1 MNNYICAFNYQG
13 EVTILETEA
22 KNREDAFSKT
32 ISVMAKKYSKSR
44 ESMLLYFNGE
54 KDKYEIREKEKQD
67 YRDWRVE
74 QMTAN
79 GYFKRAFYGGL

>member
-1 MNNYICAFNYQG
+1 MNNYICSYNYQG

-22 KNREDAFSKT
+22 ENRDNAFSKT

-79 GYFKRAFYGGL
+79 GYFNRAFYGGR

>member
-1 MNNYICAFNYQG
+1 MNNYICSYNYQG
-13 EVTILETEA
+13 EVTRLETEA
-22 KNREDAFSKT
+22 ENRDNAFSKT

-79 GYFKRAFYGGL
+79 GYFNRAFYGGR

>member
-1 MNNYICAFNYQG
+1 MNNYICTFNYQN
-13 EVTILETEA
+13 EVTRLETEA
-22 KNREDAFSKT
+22 ENRDNAFSKT
-32 ISVMAKKYSKSR
+32 ISVMTKKYSKYR

-54 KDKYEIREKEKQD
+54 KDNFEIREKEKQD

>member
-1 MNNYICAFNYQG
+1 MNNYICTFNYQG
-13 EVTILETEA
+13 EVTTLETEA
-22 KNREDAFSKT
+22 KNKENAYAKT

-54 KDKYEIREKEKQD
+54 KDNYEIHEKEKQD

>member
-1 MNNYICAFNYQG
+1 MNNYICTFNYQN
-13 EVTILETEA
+13 EVTRLETEA
-22 KNREDAFSKT
+22 ENRDNAFSKT
-32 ISVMAKKYSKSR
+32 LSVMAKKYSKSR

-54 KDKYEIREKEKQD
+54 TDNYEIREKEKQD

>member
-22 KNREDAFSKT
+22 ENRDNAFSKT

-79 GYFKRAFYGGL
+79 GYFNRAFYGGR

>member
-13 EVTILETEA
+13 EVTRLETEA

-44 ESMLLYFNGE
+44 ESMLLYFSGE
-54 KDKYEIREKEKQD
+54 KDNYEIREKEKQD

>member
-1 MNNYICAFNYQG
+1 MNNYICSYNYQG

-22 KNREDAFSKT
+22 KNRDNAFSKT

>member
-1 MNNYICAFNYQG
+1 MNNYICVYNYQG
-13 EVTILETEA
+13 EVTRLGTEA
-22 KNREDAFSKT
+22 ENRDNAYSKT

-54 KDKYEIREKEKQD
+54 KDNYEIHEKEKQD

-74 QMTAN
+74 QMAAI
-79 GYFKRAFYGGL
+79 GYFNRSFHGGL

>member
-1 MNNYICAFNYQG
+1 MNNYICSYNYQG

-22 KNREDAFSKT
+22 ENRDNAFLKT

-79 GYFKRAFYGGL
+79 GYFNRAFYGGR

>member
-1 MNNYICAFNYQG
+1 MNNYICSYNYQG

>member
-1 MNNYICAFNYQG
+1 MNNYICTFNYQN
-13 EVTILETEA
+13 EVTRLETEA

-44 ESMLLYFNGE
+44 ESMLLYFSGE
-54 KDKYEIREKEKQD
+54 KDNYEIREKEKQD

>member
-22 KNREDAFSKT
+22 ENRDNAFLKT
-32 ISVMAKKYSKSR
+32 ISAMAKKYSKSR

-79 GYFKRAFYGGL
+79 GYFNRAFYGGF

>member
-1 MNNYICAFNYQG
+1 MNNYICSYNYQG

-54 KDKYEIREKEKQD
+54 KDNYEIREKEKQD

-74 QMTAN
+74 QEISY

>member
-1 MNNYICAFNYQG
+1 MNNYICTFNYQN
-13 EVTILETEA
+13 EVTRLETEA
-22 KNREDAFSKT
+22 ENRDNAFSKT

-79 GYFKRAFYGGL
+79 GYFNRAFYGGL

>member
-1 MNNYICAFNYQG
+1 MNNYICTFNYQN
-13 EVTILETEA
+13 EVTRLETEA

-32 ISVMAKKYSKSR
+32 I
-44 ESMLLYFNGE
+44 GE
-54 KDKYEIREKEKQD
+54 KDNYEIREKEKQD

>member
-1 MNNYICAFNYQG
+1 MNNYICTFCYQG

-22 KNREDAFSKT
+22 ENRDNAFLKT
-32 ISVMAKKYSKSR
+32 ISV
-44 ESMLLYFNGE
+44 
-54 KDKYEIREKEKQD
+54 KEKQD

>member
-1 MNNYICAFNYQG
+1 MNNYICSFCYQG
-13 EVTILETEA
+13 EVTRLETEA
-22 KNREDAFSKT
+22 ENMDNAYSKT

-54 KDKYEIREKEKQD
+54 KDNYEIREKEKQD

-74 QMTAN
+74 RDMAN
-79 GYFKRAFYGGL
+79 CYFKESFYR

>member
-1 MNNYICAFNYQG
+1 
-13 EVTILETEA
+13 
-22 KNREDAFSKT
+22 
-32 ISVMAKKYSKSR
+32 
-44 ESMLLYFNGE
+44 MLLYFNGE
-54 KDKYEIREKEKQD
+54 KDNYEIHEKEKQD

>member
-1 MNNYICAFNYQG
+1 MNNYICTFNYQN
-13 EVTILETEA
+13 EVTRLETEA
-22 KNREDAFSKT
+22 ENREDAFSKT

-54 KDKYEIREKEKQD
+54 KDNYEIREKEKQD

-79 GYFKRAFYGGL
+79 GYFNRAFYGGL

>member
-1 MNNYICAFNYQG
+1 MNNYICTFCYQG
-13 EVTILETEA
+13 EVTRLETEA
-22 KNREDAFSKT
+22 ENRDNAFLKT

>member
-1 MNNYICAFNYQG
+1 MNNYICTFNYQN

-22 KNREDAFSKT
+22 ENKENAFLKT

-44 ESMLLYFNGE
+44 ESMLLYFSGE
-54 KDKYEIREKEKQD
+54 KDNYEIHEKEKQD

>member
-1 MNNYICAFNYQG
+1 MNNYICTFCYQG

-54 KDKYEIREKEKQD
+54 KDNYEIHEKEKQD

>member
-13 EVTILETEA
+13 EVAILETEA

>member
-1 MNNYICAFNYQG
+1 
-13 EVTILETEA
+13 
-22 KNREDAFSKT
+22 
-32 ISVMAKKYSKSR
+32 
-44 ESMLLYFNGE
+44 MLLYFNGE

-79 GYFKRAFYGGL
+79 GYFNRAFYGGL

>member
-1 MNNYICAFNYQG
+1 MNNYICSYNYQG

-22 KNREDAFSKT
+22 ENKQNAFFKT
-32 ISVMAKKYSKSR
+32 ISVMEKKYGKSR
-44 ESMLLYFNGE
+44 KSMLLYFNGE

-79 GYFKRAFYGGL
+79 GYFKRAFYGGR

>member
-1 MNNYICAFNYQG
+1 MNNYICSYNYQG

-22 KNREDAFSKT
+22 ENREDAFSKT
-32 ISVMAKKYSKSR
+32 I
-44 ESMLLYFNGE
+44 GE
-54 KDKYEIREKEKQD
+54 KDNYEIREKEKQD

>member
-1 MNNYICAFNYQG
+1 MNNYICSYNYQG

-79 GYFKRAFYGGL
+79 GYFKRAFYGGR

>member
-1 MNNYICAFNYQG
+1 MNNYICTFCYQG
-13 EVTILETEA
+13 EVTRLETEA
-22 KNREDAFSKT
+22 ENRDNAFSKT

-54 KDKYEIREKEKQD
+54 KDNYEIREKEKQD

-74 QMTAN
+74 RDMAN
-79 GYFKRAFYGGL
+79 CYFKESFYR